1 MARSFTRIGDKFLR
15 HRSCLNAQRQ
25 QDIPARATARA
36 LKIEAFSDELHV
48 ALEIS
53 PTGSGHSEWNLLQQQ
68 FDALADEESANAD
81 SIEEIFDMEFRR
93 RFGELINQTREPSTQ
108 NRDIAPGAGDRFHGG
123 FVTYTKE
130 MKNAVLGI
138 SMKVLKQKGAVC
150 SEVAE
155 AMATAALK
163 LTPADVAIA
172 GTGVAGPE
180 PDEDGNPVGLVFCSA
195 ARSNRRTVTVRHFF
209 EDLSPDAT
217 IKATVEEA
225 LTLLEQCCQC

>member
-1 MARSFTRIGDKFLR
+1 M
-15 HRSCLNAQRQ
+15 N
-25 QDIPARATARA
+25 
-36 LKIEAFSDELHV
+36 V
-48 ALEIS
+48 
-53 PTGSGHSEWNLLQQQ
+53 
-68 FDALADEESANAD
+68 AD
-81 SIEEIFDMEFRR
+81 SAKLAAGLDRLGWTATDDV
-93 RFGELINQTREPSTQ
+93 GEAGLVVLNTCVVRERSEL
-108 NRDIAPGAGDRFHGG
+108 R
-123 FVTYTKE
+123 
-130 MKNAVLGI
+130 AVSRLGR
-138 SMKVLKQKGAVC
+138 MKVLKQKGAVC
-150 SEVAE
+150 SEVAD

-172 GTGVAGPE
+172 VTGVAGPE

>member
-1 MARSFTRIGDKFLR
+1 MSVEQQ
-15 HRSCLNAQRQ
+15 AQR
-25 QDIPARATARA
+25 IFERAKVNELTIVTAESCTAGALATA
-36 LKIEAFSDELHV
+36 LSK
-48 ALEIS
+48 
-53 PTGSGHSEWNLLQQQ
+53 
-68 FDALADEESANAD
+68 
-81 SIEEIFDMEFRR
+81 
-93 RFGELINQTREPSTQ
+93 
-108 NRDIAPGAGDRFHGG
+108 APGAGDRFHGG

-172 GTGVAGPE
+172 VTGVAGPE

>member
-1 MARSFTRIGDKFLR
+1 
-15 HRSCLNAQRQ
+15 
-25 QDIPARATARA
+25 
-36 LKIEAFSDELHV
+36 
-48 ALEIS
+48 
-53 PTGSGHSEWNLLQQQ
+53 
-68 FDALADEESANAD
+68 
-81 SIEEIFDMEFRR
+81 
-93 RFGELINQTREPSTQ
+93 
-108 NRDIAPGAGDRFHGG
+108 
-123 FVTYTKE
+123 

-150 SEVAE
+150 SEVAD

-172 GTGVAGPE
+172 VTGVAGPE

-217 IKATVEEA
+217 IKATIEEA

>member
-1 MARSFTRIGDKFLR
+1 MSVEQQ
-15 HRSCLNAQRQ
+15 AQR
-25 QDIPARATARA
+25 IFERAKVNELTIVTAESCTAGALATA
-36 LKIEAFSDELHV
+36 LSK
-48 ALEIS
+48 
-53 PTGSGHSEWNLLQQQ
+53 
-68 FDALADEESANAD
+68 
-81 SIEEIFDMEFRR
+81 
-93 RFGELINQTREPSTQ
+93 
-108 NRDIAPGAGDRFHGG
+108 APGAGDRFHGG

-130 MKNAVLGI
+130 MKSAVLGI
-138 SMKVLKQKGAVC
+138 SMKMLKQKGAVC
-150 SEVAE
+150 REVAE

-172 GTGVAGPE
+172 VTGVAGPE

-217 IKATVEEA
+217 IKAAVEEA